1 MGSKKERNDIF
12 PLRAAGVWSVN
23 KTRANTPLR
32 HSAADTNRQDFWS
45 ERVDSGGQ
53 SRQFPRHRIP
63 VEHALGYR
71 PMQLGLSQP
80 KG

>member
-1 MGSKKERNDIF
+1 MGSKKERKDIF
-12 PLRAAGVWSVN
+12 SALSGGGWSAY

-32 HSAADTNRQDFWS
+32 HSAAVASRQDFWS
-45 ERVDSGGQ
+45 ERVDSSRQ
-53 SRQFPRHRIP
+53 SRQFPRHRVP

-71 PMQLGLSQP
+71 PMQLRLSQP